1 MKTSERQ
8 HLKQDEFSQ
17 TLQQA
22 YAQFD
27 QNRSAVSAVLA
38 VVLVIAVV
46 VGGIYWYRN
55 HQADEAA
62 RLLAE
67 ALTIT
72 EAQVVPPVQAI
83 PGQPAPPAPPAGS
96 YPSERAKLEAA
107 VPKFEAA
114 ADQYSSTDA
123 GRFARYRAG
132 AALATLGRS
141 ADARAQYQKL
151 VDIDGQGLYGRMA
164 KLALAQCD
172 VQDKKYD
179 AAIATLRDLSLD
191 AKGDLPVDAI
201 LLQLGQAYL
210 AAGKTTEARQAF
222 ERVTNEFAT
231 SPYAADAKKQ
241 LDALKG

>member
-8 HLKQDEFSQ
+8 HLKHDEISDS
-17 TLQQA
+17 LQQA
-22 YAQFD
+22 YARFD
-27 QNRSAVSAVLA
+27 KNRS
-38 VVLVIAVV
+38 VVTTLVGALLIVGAIA
-46 VGGIYWYRN
+46 GGLFWYRS
-55 HQADEAA
+55 HRADEAA
-62 RLLAE
+62 SLLAQ
-67 ALTIT
+67 ALTIA
-72 EAQVVPPVQAI
+72 EAQVVPPVQAL
-83 PGQPAPPAPPAGS
+83 PGQPAPPPPPPGS

-107 VPKFEAA
+107 IPKFEAT

-123 GRFARYRAG
+123 GLFARYRAG
-132 AALATLGRS
+132 AALAALDRTV
-141 ADARAQYQKL
+141 DARAQYQKL
-151 VDIDGQGLYGRMA
+151 VDTDGQGLYGRMA

-201 LLQLGQAYL
+201 LLQLGQAYV

-222 ERVTNEFAT
+222 ERVTTEFAT